1 VFSLLYSKRLV
12 VKIKLCIRFM
22 TTELTGCFFNQINDD
37 SKLVKPLTYYVSFI
51 QVYHRPA
58 FIIALISKHFDSFF
72 KEGDGENN
80 LLTTLQ
86 STLCKTIQSWKNAG
100 GLWVVE
106 RCNVMANFFYE
117 TAGNHGSYI
126 HQLACRRIW

>member
-1 VFSLLYSKRLV
+1 
-12 VKIKLCIRFM
+12 M

-86 STLCKTIQSWKNAG
+86 STLCKTIQS
-100 GLWVVE
+100 
-106 RCNVMANFFYE
+106 
-117 TAGNHGSYI
+117 
-126 HQLACRRIW
+126 